1 MDKKDFLIGLRDLL
15 RKYDIYLTGTAS
27 RVTGPFYN
35 EPSVSI
41 ESANGSEIMSS
52 CIIDPETIHTE
63 LARLESVKTRL
74 ACLRI
79 SNELTASFDKPKT
92 VTGRT
97 FR

>member
-1 MDKKDFLIGLRDLL
+1 MDKRDFLIELRDLL
-15 RKYDIYLTGTAS
+15 GKYDIYLTGTAS

-63 LARLESVKTRL
+63 LARLESVKTR
-74 ACLRI
+74 
-79 SNELTASFDKPKT
+79 NELTASFDKPKT

>member
-1 MDKKDFLIGLRDLL
+1 MDKRDFLIELRDLL
-15 RKYDIYLTGTAS
+15 GKYDIYLTGTAS
-27 RVTGPFYN
+27 YN